1 MQPPDRL
8 ITARDEKIST
18 GYAMCDEL
26 IEKYNKGA
34 LELQPGHDA
43 ALTLEA
49 KITKVLNDIRDIA
62 AKVLPVFTLL

>member
-1 MQPPDRL
+1 
-8 ITARDEKIST
+8 
-18 GYAMCDEL
+18 MCDEL
-26 IEKYNKGA
+26 IEKYNKGE

-62 AKVLPVFTLL
+62 AKVLPVFTLLQHCLHISDLKAPVNN